1 VFVNTDS
8 AVREEHSVANLD
20 VDLSIPAVV
29 LVSNET
35 SAYVHSKDDPTFC
48 DSTQRICSTCSLDAC
63 VMDMISWTT
72 ATCRAGR
79 GKGRIFG
86 SLIQKA
92 LDNYSKEIVEKKV

>member
-1 VFVNTDS
+1 
-8 AVREEHSVANLD
+8 
-20 VDLSIPAVV
+20 
-29 LVSNET
+29 
-35 SAYVHSKDDPTFC
+35 
-48 DSTQRICSTCSLDAC
+48 
-63 VMDMISWTT
+63 MDMISWTT